1 MSNLISETK
10 QLLGMAR
17 VGYVTLMDTID
28 GPVMYGLF
36 STREE
41 AHDWAKNLEGA
52 VSITPVYEPSFNRG

>member
-10 QLLGMAR
+10 QLLCMAR

-36 STREE
+36 NTREE
-41 AHDWAKNLEGA
+41 AYDWAKNLEGA